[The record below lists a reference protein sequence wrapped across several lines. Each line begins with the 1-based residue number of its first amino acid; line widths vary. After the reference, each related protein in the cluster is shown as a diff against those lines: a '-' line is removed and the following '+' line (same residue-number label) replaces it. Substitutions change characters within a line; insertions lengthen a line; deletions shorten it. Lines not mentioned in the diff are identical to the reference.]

1 MVRLTDFQ
9 QQVQSAIGPS
19 YRILSELGGGGM
31 SRVFLAEEVQVER
44 KVVVKVLPPE
54 TSAAVSVERF
64 EREIRLAARLQH
76 PHVVPFLT
84 TGGKGDLLFYIMPF
98 IEGESLRAKLARE
111 GELPVPEAVRILR
124 DVADALAQAHK
135 QGIVHRDIKPDNILL
150 SGRHA
155 LVTDFG
161 VAKAVEKSSGS
172 GKLTSLG
179 VALGT
184 PAYMS
189 PEQATAD
196 PHTDHRADIYA
207 LGIVAYEMLCGR
219 QPFEASTAQG
229 IIAAHVTQQ
238 PQPVER
244 FRANVPPAL
253 AMLIMRCLEKK
264 PADRPQSAEELVQQV
279 EAMGTPTATTP
290 GGMTPAGTAP
300 YPAASAATPAP
311 APATAQGHPVR
322 VAVLFSL
329 ASAVVLALAWLLTVK
344 VGLPTWVVPGV
355 AVLLAL
361 GFPIMV
367 ATGLAE
373 RRRAQAR
380 LNLTYTPKPDSGV
393 RGLLTW
399 RRALLGGGLAFAGLA
414 VVAIGYMAMRVLG
427 IGSVGTLMATGALEA
442 RSPLVLADFV
452 NRTSDSTLAPSVTD
466 AFRVDLSQSPVIRLL
481 DASAVNQ
488 ALVRMGKPAGT
499 ALDDATARELA
510 QREGAKAVITGEIG
524 PVGKGF
530 VLSTRI
536 VAADDGHE
544 LVALRETAPD
554 ETAVIPAI
562 DRLSKRLR
570 ERVGESLKSLNNTE
584 ALEQVSTSSLGAL
597 KKYSQAV
604 RLDDNGGDP
613 ALAAQLLQDAVAED
627 STFAMA
633 WRKLSVV
640 SRRALLPFSLSLA
653 ASQKAYDLRDRLTP
667 LERQLAI
674 STYYSTNVPD
684 VDKEIAAHKAAL
696 EIDPNDRTALNNL
709 ALAYLNVGRF
719 EDAEA
724 IARRATVV
732 DKSWFSYGHLAY
744 ALTAEG
750 RFAAADSALRELDS
764 VTPGQPR
771 GIFMQAQLRS
781 TQGDYAGADSILA
794 ALQTARNEPAYQRAA
809 IIGRIS
815 LAVTQGR
822 VTQALN
828 WAEQGREAGV
838 RTGDVELQYA
848 TTIGMAYLDHTVR
861 PKPKAGLSALDSLLA
876 AHPLD
881 SLAPDDRPYGS
892 IADLYAVAGQPQQ
905 ARRYLTL
912 DQKYQAR
919 EWNPPLGRSRFVE
932 GQVLEAEGRL
942 PEALAAYRDYVAMPI
957 SGTYCRIC
965 GNFYVGRVFDRM
977 NQPDSAL
984 AAYDR
989 AVNTPMLDRGGDQAT
1004 VLGPTLRRM
1013 GELYE
1018 ARGDREKAKEYYS
1031 RFVALWRD
1039 ADSDLQPSVQEIK
1052 SRLAKLSSEP
1062 KS

>member
-1 MVRLTDFQ
+1 MDRLTDFQ
-9 QQVQSAIGPS
+9 RQVQDAIGPS

-76 PHVVPFLT
+76 PHIVPFLT

-111 GELPVPEAVRILR
+111 GELPIPEAVRILR
-124 DVADALAQAHK
+124 DVADALAMAHK

-196 PHTDHRADIYA
+196 PHTDHRADLYA

-219 QPFEASTAQG
+219 QPFEASSAQG
-229 IIAAHVTQQ
+229 LIAAHVTQQ

-244 FRANVPPAL
+244 FRNNVPPAL
-253 AMLIMRCLEKK
+253 AALIMRCLEKK
-264 PADRPQSAEELVQQV
+264 PADRPQTAEELVQAV
-279 EAMGTPTATTP
+279 EAMGTPTSTTP

-300 YPAASAATPAP
+300 YPAAAVADTSHH
-311 APATAQGHPVR
+311 GHPVR
-322 VAVLFSL
+322 VAVLFGL
-329 ASAVVLALAWLLTVK
+329 AAAVVLAVTWALTVK
-344 VGLPTWVVPGV
+344 VGLPSWVVPGV
-355 AVLLAL
+355 GVLLAL
-361 GFPIMV
+361 GFPVMM

-373 RRRAQAR
+373 RRRATSRAQ
-380 LNLTYTPKPDSGV
+380 LTHTPKPESGV

-399 RRALLGGGLAFAGLA
+399 RRALLGGGLAFGALALLAG
-414 VVAIGYMAMRVLG
+414 GYMAMRVLG
-427 IGSVGTLMATGALEA
+427 VGSVGTLMATGALESK
-442 RSPLVLADFV
+442 SPLVLADFA
-452 NRTSDSTLAPSVTD
+452 NRTSDAALGPSVTD

-481 DASAVNQ
+481 DAAAVRA
-488 ALVRMGKPAGT
+488 ALTRMGMSPDAP
-499 ALDDATARELA
+499 LDDATARELA
-510 QREGAKAVITGEIG
+510 QRENAKAFITGEIG
-524 PVGKGF
+524 SVGSGY

-536 VAADDGHE
+536 VATADGHE
-544 LVALRETAPD
+544 LVALRETAAD
-554 ETAVIPAI
+554 ESEVIPAI

-584 ALEQVSTSSLGAL
+584 KLELVSTSSLEAL

-613 ALAAQLLQDAVAED
+613 ALAAQLLQEAVAAD

-640 SRRALLPFSLSLA
+640 SRRASLPMSLSLEA
-653 ASQKAYDLRDRLTP
+653 GQKAYDLRDRLTP

-674 STYYSTNVPD
+674 STYYSANQPD
-684 VDKEIAAHKAAL
+684 FDKQIAAHKAAL
-696 EIDPNDRTALNNL
+696 EIDPNDRTSLNNL
-709 ALAYLNVGRF
+709 ALAYRDIGRY

-724 IARRATVV
+724 VARRAVEV
-732 DKSWFSYGHLAY
+732 DHSWFAYGHLAF
-744 ALTAEG
+744 ALTAQG
-750 RFAAADSALRELDS
+750 RFAEADSALQELDR

-771 GIFMQAQLRS
+771 GVIMQAALRS
-781 TQGDYAGADSILA
+781 AQGDYAGADSVLRGLIK
-794 ALQTARNEPAYQRAA
+794 ARSERAYLFQATVDRVN
-809 IIGRIS
+809 I
-815 LAVTQGR
+815 AVTEGR
-822 VTQALN
+822 VTEAIN
-828 WAEQGREAGV
+828 WLSDLVDVATRDGNLLQVYGV
-838 RTGDVELQYA
+838 
-848 TTIGMAYLDHTVR
+848 TIGMANLDYTGRPR
-861 PKPKAGLSALDSLLA
+861 PKADLSAVERLLA
-876 AHPLD
+876 EHPLD
-881 SLAPDDRPYGS
+881 SLAPADRPYGGL
-892 IADLYAVAGQPQQ
+892 AMLYAAAGQPEQ
-905 ARRYLTL
+905 ARRYLAL
-912 DQKYQAR
+912 DQKFQPR

-932 GQVLEAEGRL
+932 AKVLESEGKY
-942 PEALAAYRDYVAMPI
+942 PEALAAYQDATRMPRN
-957 SGTYCRIC
+957 GEYCREC
-965 GNFYVGRVFDRM
+965 GDFYVGRVFDRM

-984 AAYDR
+984 TAYNR
-989 AVNTPMLDRGGDQAT
+989 AVNTPMLNRNAGEAG

-1018 ARGDREKAKEYYS
+1018 ARGERDKAKDYYS

-1039 ADSDLQPSVQEIK
+1039 ADSDLQPAVQDVK
-1052 SRLAKLSSEP
+1052 ARLAQLAAEP
-1062 KS
+1062 KP

>member
-1 MVRLTDFQ
+1 MDRLTDFQ
-9 QQVQSAIGPS
+9 RQVQDAIGPS

-54 TSAAVSVERF
+54 TSAAVSIERF
-64 EREIRLAARLQH
+64 EREVRLAARLQH
-76 PHVVPFLT
+76 PHIVPFLT

-111 GELPVPEAVRILR
+111 GELPVPEAVRIIR
-124 DVADALAQAHK
+124 DVADALAMAHK

-172 GKLTSLG
+172 GKLTSMG

-219 QPFEASTAQG
+219 QPFEASSAQG

-238 PQPVER
+238 PQPMER

-264 PADRPQSAEELVQQV
+264 PADRPQTAEELVQIV
-279 EAMGTPTATTP
+279 EAMSTPSLSTP
-290 GGMTPAGTAP
+290 GGMTPTATAP
-300 YPAASAATPAP
+300 YTAAMPSAAPSGE
-311 APATAQGHPVR
+311 QGHPVR
-322 VAVLFSL
+322 VAVLFGL
-329 ASAVVLALAWLLTVK
+329 ASAVVLAIAWFMTVK

-355 AVLLAL
+355 ALLLAL

-367 ATGLAE
+367 ATGMAE
-373 RRRAQAR
+373 RRRAKAR
-380 LNLTYTPKPDSGV
+380 VNMTHTPKPEGGV
-393 RGLLTW
+393 RQLLTW
-399 RRALLGGGLAFAGLA
+399 RKALMGGGLAFGALA
-414 VVAIGYMAMRVLG
+414 VLAGGYMAMRVLG
-427 IGSVGTLMATGALEA
+427 IGSVGTLMATGALESK
-442 RSPLVLADFV
+442 SPLVLADFA
-452 NRTSDSTLAPSVTD
+452 NRTGDASLGPSVTD

-481 DASAVNQ
+481 DASAVRA
-488 ALVRMGKPAGT
+488 ALTRMGRSPDT
-499 ALDDATARELA
+499 PLDDATAQELA
-510 QREGAKAVITGEIG
+510 QRENAKAFITGEIG
-524 PVGKGF
+524 SVGSGY

-536 VAADDGHE
+536 VATADGHE
-544 LVALRETAPD
+544 LVALRETAAD
-554 ETAVIPAI
+554 ETEVIPAI

-584 ALEQVSTSSLGAL
+584 KLELVSTSSLDAL

-604 RLDDNGGDP
+604 RLDDSGGDP
-613 ALAAQLLQDAVAED
+613 ALAAQLLQEAVAAD
-627 STFAMA
+627 SNFAMA

-640 SRRALLPFSLSLA
+640 AGRAGMPFSVTFNA
-653 ASQKAYDLRDRLTP
+653 GQKAYDLRDRLTP

-674 STYYSTNVPD
+674 STYFSFVEPD
-684 VDKEIAAHKAAL
+684 IDKEIAAHKAAL
-696 EIDPNDRTALNNL
+696 EIDPYDRTSLNNL
-709 ALAYLNVGRF
+709 ALAYRDLGRW

-724 IARRATVV
+724 MARRAAEV
-732 DKSWFSYGHLAY
+732 DKSWFSYGHLAF
-744 ALTAEG
+744 ALAAQG
-750 RFAAADSALRELDS
+750 RFAEADSALQELDRI
-764 VTPGQPR
+764 TPGQPR
-771 GIFMQAQLRS
+771 GLMMQAEQHS
-781 TQGDYAGADSILA
+781 SEGDYAGADSIYRTVLKARSELA
-794 ALQTARNEPAYQRAA
+794 YRSQAIVGRAQ
-809 IIGRIS
+809 
-815 LAVTQGR
+815 LDVTQG
-822 VTQALN
+822 QMAAASAL
-828 WAEQGREAGV
+828 ASDLFEDAKRQ
-838 RTGDVELQYA
+838 GDVRLMYGVAIGQA
-848 TTIGMAYLDHTVR
+848 TSNLVARPRPRLD
-861 PKPKAGLSALDSLLA
+861 LSQVDALLA
-876 AHPLD
+876 QYPLD
-881 SLAPDDRPYGS
+881 SMPPDDRPYVGL
-892 IADLYAVAGQPQQ
+892 ARLYAAAGQTQQ
-905 ARRYLTL
+905 ARKYLTL
-912 DQKYQAR
+912 SQKLQGR
-919 EWNPPLGRSRFVE
+919 WWNPPNGIARYSE
-932 GQVLEAEGRL
+932 GVVLEAEGKL
-942 PEALAAYRDYVAMPI
+942 DEALAAYQDWVRLPTVGQD
-957 SGTYCRIC
+957 CRQC
-965 GNFYVGRVFDRM
+965 GDFYVGRVFDQM

-989 AVNTPMLDRGGDQAT
+989 AMSTTVPVRNAGEAR

-1018 ARGDREKAKEYYS
+1018 ARGDREQAKEYYS

-1039 ADSDLQPSVQEIK
+1039 ADSDFQPAVQEIK
-1052 SRLAKLSSEP
+1052 ARLAKLAAEP

>member
-1 MVRLTDFQ
+1 MDRLTDFQ
-9 QQVQSAIGPS
+9 RQVQDAIGPS

-64 EREIRLAARLQH
+64 EREIRMAARLQH
-76 PHVVPFLT
+76 PHIVPFLT

-111 GELPVPEAVRILR
+111 GELPIPEAVRILR
-124 DVADALAQAHK
+124 DVADALAMAHK

-196 PHTDHRADIYA
+196 PHTDHRADLYA
-207 LGIVAYEMLCGR
+207 LGIVAYEMICGR
-219 QPFEASTAQG
+219 QPFDAGSAQA

-238 PQPVER
+238 PQPMER
-244 FRANVPPAL
+244 FRGNVPPAL
-253 AMLIMRCLEKK
+253 AGLIMRCLEKK
-264 PADRPQSAEELVQQV
+264 PADRPQTAEEMVQIL
-279 EAMGTPTATTP
+279 ETMATSGATTP

-300 YPAASAATPAP
+300 YPATAAPGT
-311 APATAQGHPVR
+311 TDHGHPVR
-322 VAVLFSL
+322 VAALFG
-329 ASAVVLALAWLLTVK
+329 AAAAAVLAVAWWLTIS
-344 VGLPTWVVPGV
+344 VGLPAWIVPGV
-355 AVLLAL
+355 GVLLAL
-361 GFPIMV
+361 GFPIML

-373 RRRAQAR
+373 RRRSRSRAQ
-380 LNLTYTPKPDSGV
+380 LTHTPRPESGV

-399 RRALLGGGLAFAGLA
+399 KRALLGGGIAFGALAILAG
-414 VVAIGYMAMRVLG
+414 GYMAMRAFGV
-427 IGSVGTLMATGALEA
+427 GSVGTLMATGALES
-442 RSPLVLADFV
+442 RSPLVLADFA
-452 NRTSDSTLAPSVTD
+452 NRTDDAALGPSVTD

-481 DASAVNQ
+481 DASAVRT
-488 ALVRMGKPAGT
+488 ALARMGKSPDAP
-499 ALDDATARELA
+499 LDDATARELA
-510 QREGAKAVITGEIG
+510 QRENAKAFITGEIG
-524 PVGKGF
+524 SVGAGY

-536 VAADDGHE
+536 VATADGRE
-544 LVALRETAPD
+544 LVALRESAAD
-554 ETAVIPAI
+554 ETEVIPAI

-584 ALEQVSTSSLGAL
+584 KLELVSTSSLEAL

-613 ALAAQLLQDAVAED
+613 AVAAQLLQEAVAAD

-640 SRRALLPFSLSLA
+640 SRRADLPFSLSLEA
-653 ASQKAYDLRDRLTP
+653 GQKAYDLRDRLTP

-674 STYYSTNVPD
+674 STYFNANVPD
-684 VDKEIAAHKAAL
+684 FDRQIAAHKAAL
-696 EIDPNDRTALNNL
+696 EIDPNDRTSLNNL
-709 ALAYLNVGRF
+709 ALAYRDIGRY

-724 IARRATVV
+724 VARRAVEV
-732 DKSWFSYGHLAY
+732 DHSWFAYGHLAF
-744 ALTAEG
+744 ALAAQG
-750 RFAAADSALRELDS
+750 RFAAADSALRELDR

-771 GIFMQAQLRS
+771 GVIMQAELRS
-781 TQGDYAGADSILA
+781 AQGDYAGADSILRN
-794 ALQTARNEPAYQRAA
+794 LIKARGERAYQFQATADRVN
-809 IIGRIS
+809 I
-815 LAVTQGR
+815 AVTQGR
-822 VTQALN
+822 VAEAVN
-828 WAEQGREAGV
+828 WVSEWVDLAKREGNILRVYGGTIWMTNLDYTGRP
-838 RTGDVELQYA
+838 
-848 TTIGMAYLDHTVR
+848 R
-861 PKPKAGLSALDSLLA
+861 PKSDLSAVEQLLA
-876 AHPLD
+876 EYPLD
-881 SLAPDDRPYGS
+881 SLAPADRPYGGL
-892 IADLYAVAGQPQQ
+892 AMLYAAAGQPQQ
-905 ARRYLTL
+905 ARRYLAL
-912 DQKYQAR
+912 DQKFQAR

-932 GQVLEAEGRL
+932 AKVLESEGRL
-942 PEALAAYRDYVAMPI
+942 QEALAAYQDATRMPRN
-957 SGTYCRIC
+957 GEYCREC
-965 GNFYVGRVFDRM
+965 GDFYVGRTFDRM

-989 AVNTPMLDRGGDQAT
+989 AVNTPMLNRNAGEST
-1004 VLGPTLRRM
+1004 VLAPTLRRM

-1018 ARGDREKAKEYYS
+1018 ARGDREKAKEYYGK
-1031 RFVALWRD
+1031 FVALWRD
-1039 ADSDLQPSVQEIK
+1039 ADSDLQPAVQDVK
-1052 SRLAKLSSEP
+1052 GRLAQLAAEP
-1062 KS
+1062 KP

>member
-1 MVRLTDFQ
+1 MTEFQ
-9 QQVQSAIGPS
+9 DQVQDAIGPS
-19 YRILSELGGGGM
+19 YRILKELGGGGM

-64 EREIRLAARLQH
+64 EREIRMAARLQH

-111 GELPVPEAVRILR
+111 GELPIPEAVRILR
-124 DVADALAQAHK
+124 DVADALAMAHQ

-161 VAKAVEKSSGS
+161 VAKAVQQSSGS
-172 GKLTSLG
+172 GNLTSLG

-189 PEQATAD
+189 PEQAVAD

-219 QPFEASTAQG
+219 QPFEASSAQG
-229 IIAAHVTQQ
+229 LIAAHVTQQ

-253 AMLIMRCLEKK
+253 SALIMRCLEKK
-264 PADRPQSAEELVQQV
+264 PADRPQTAEELVHAL
-279 EAMGTPTATTP
+279 EGIPMSGASTP

-300 YPAASAATPAP
+300 YPAPVLAASP
-311 APATAQGHPVR
+311 GHGNPLR
-322 VAVLFSL
+322 VALLFGL
-329 ASAVVLALAWLLTVK
+329 GAAVVLGLAWVVTVT
-344 VGLPTWVVPGV
+344 VGLPSWVIPGV

-380 LNLTYTPKPDSGV
+380 AYLTHTPMPEAGM

-399 RRALLGGGLAFAGLA
+399 RKSLLGGAIAFGVLGLLAG
-414 VVAIGYMAMRVLG
+414 GYMAMRAFGV
-427 IGSVGTLMATGALEA
+427 GSVGTLMATGALES

-452 NRTSDSTLAPSVTD
+452 NRTDDSTLAPSVTD

-488 ALVRMGKPAGT
+488 ALTRMGKPAGT
-499 ALDDATARELA
+499 PLDDATARELA
-510 QREGAKAVITGEIG
+510 LREGAKAVITGEIG
-524 PVGKGF
+524 PVGKGY

-536 VAADDGHE
+536 VATSDGHE
-544 LVALRETAPD
+544 LVALRETAAD
-554 ETAVIPAI
+554 ETEVIPAI

-570 ERVGESLKSLNNTE
+570 ERVGESLRSLNNTDR
-584 ALEQVSTSSLGAL
+584 LEQVSTASLDAL

-604 RLDDNGGDP
+604 RLDDTGGDP
-613 ALAAQLLQDAVAED
+613 ALAAQLLQEAVAAD

-640 SRRALLPFSLSLA
+640 SRRAALPFSLSLA
-653 ASQKAYDLRDRLTP
+653 AGQKAYALRDRLTP

-674 STYYSTNVPD
+674 STYYSFVEPD

-696 EIDPNDRTALNNL
+696 EIDPNDRTSLNNL
-709 ALAYLNVGRF
+709 ALAYRNLGRW
-719 EDAEA
+719 EDAELT
-724 IARRATVV
+724 ARRATTV
-732 DKSWFSYGHLAY
+732 DRSWFSYGHLAF
-744 ALTAEG
+744 ALAAQG
-750 RFAAADSALRELDS
+750 RYAAADSALKVLDS
-764 VTPGQPR
+764 LTPGQPR
-771 GIFMQAQLRS
+771 GLLMQAQLRS
-781 TQGDYAGADSILA
+781 AQGDYSGADSILRGI
-794 ALQTARNEPAYQRAA
+794 LKARSEPAYQQAA
-809 IIGRIS
+809 IGDRINIA
-815 LAVTQGR
+815 LTQGR
-822 VTQALN
+822 LAEAEGWGADVMAAAKQRADTSLTYLVEIGQA
-828 WAEQGREAGV
+828 
-838 RTGDVELQYA
+838 
-848 TTIGMAYLDHTVR
+848 ILDHTER
-861 PKPKAGLSALDSLLA
+861 PKPKHDLSAVENLLKEY
-876 AHPLD
+876 PLD
-881 SLAPDDRPYGS
+881 SMAVDDRPYG
-892 IADLYAVAGQPQQ
+892 ALARLYAVAGQPDVAQ
-905 ARRYLTL
+905 RYLAL
-912 DQKYQAR
+912 DQKFQPRDWAT
-919 EWNPPLGRSRFVE
+919 PQGQSRFLE
-932 GQVLEAEGRL
+932 GQVYESQGKL
-942 PEALAAYRDYVAMPI
+942 PEALEAYRDAGRLVTLAQ
-957 SGTYCRIC
+957 CRQC
-965 GNFYVGRVFDRM
+965 ADFYVGRVLDRM

-989 AVNTPMLDRGGDQAT
+989 AVNTPGLGRNADEAT
-1004 VLGPTLRRM
+1004 VLAPALRRM

-1018 ARGDREKAKEYYS
+1018 ARGEREKAKEYYN

-1039 ADSDLQPSVQEIK
+1039 ADSDFQPAVQDIK
-1052 SRLAKLSSEP
+1052 ARLARLAAEP